1 MRRLCL
7 SPLSRLTALSLISV
21 SGAAQQ
27 SIGSADLAARLEQV
41 GDKVEQ
47 YYNRTRSIV
56 CTETVR
62 LQPLAS
68 DLAPEGFGRRLE
80 YELRVSWEPG
90 RSWDSRK
97 AEDQDGQGG
106 PDERAGQDGQDGQDG
121 QIERARTHDTGMEA
135 RVLRELLT
143 VDGRR
148 PKPKD
153 EPGCLDPMP
162 VSPEPLAMLLPA
174 RRHEYVFTWAG
185 TGHTDHR
192 ASVMIDYKSV
202 ASKPAEIA
210 WRNDCVSVDLPGR
223 TRGRI
228 WVDAV
233 TNDVLRL
240 DERLSG
246 MFEFSVPREHTHAG
260 SPRSMVIERADSSI
274 QYRPVV
280 FHDPDETLML
290 PDSIQS
296 FTVIRYAGVP
306 RLRTTQVF
314 SNCKRFLTE
323 ARVKDP
329 GAR

>member
-1 MRRLCL
+1 MRRSCL
-7 SPLSRLTALSLISV
+7 SPLSRLTVLSLISASV
-21 SGAAQQ
+21 AAQQ
-27 SIGSADLAARLEQV
+27 SVGSGDLATRLEQI

-47 YYNRTRSIV
+47 YYTRSRSIV
-56 CTETVR
+56 CAETVR

-68 DLAPEGFGRRLE
+68 DLSPEGFGRRLE

-90 RSWDSRK
+90 RMWDSRK
-97 AEDQDGQGG
+97 TEDQDGQGG
-106 PDERAGQDGQDGQDG
+106 QDERAGQDGQDGQVEQARG
-121 QIERARTHDTGMEA
+121 QDRGMEA
-135 RVLRELLT
+135 NVLRELLT

-153 EPGCLDPMP
+153 EPGCLDPKP

-174 RRHEYVFTWAG
+174 RRHEYAFTWAG

-192 ASVMIDYKSV
+192 ASVMIDYKGV
-202 ASKPAEIA
+202 RSKPAEII
-210 WRNDCVSVDLPGR
+210 WRNDCVSIDLPGR

-260 SPRSMVIERADSSI
+260 SPRSMIIERADSSI
-274 QYRPVV
+274 RYRPVA

-323 ARVKDP
+323 ARIKEP
-329 GAR
+329 